1 MQLKLASPLNS
12 ASANAVKDDSDPR
25 LEELIGII
33 CLWDSVYFLSIVS
46 KTMAEEL
53 IRVRR

>member
-1 MQLKLASPLNS
+1 MVNNRTQLKFLDT
-12 ASANAVKDDSDPR
+12 VKDNSDLR

-33 CLWDSVYFLSIVS
+33 CLWDSAYFLSIIS

>member
-1 MQLKLASPLNS
+1 MFLS
-12 ASANAVKDDSDPR
+12 ALCIAVKDESDPR

-33 CLWDSVYFLSIVS
+33 CLWDLVYFLSIIS

-53 IRVRR
+53 IRVRSWKE